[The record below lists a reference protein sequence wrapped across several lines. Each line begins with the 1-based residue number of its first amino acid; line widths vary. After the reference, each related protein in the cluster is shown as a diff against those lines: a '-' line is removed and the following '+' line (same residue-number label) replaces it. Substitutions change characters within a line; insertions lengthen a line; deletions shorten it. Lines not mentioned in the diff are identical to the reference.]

1 VLCPKHAVE
10 HGKDWRPNRDISWT
24 WDKSYTISENLFLAY
39 QRGAGERYRELGR
52 QYLDDE
58 YYEPLA
64 EGRNV
69 LAGRHAHSYVNSL
82 SSAMQVYLT
91 LGSEKHLRAAQNAFG
106 MLSKQSFANGGWGPG

>member
-106 MLSKQSFANGGWGPG
+106 MLSRQSFANGGWGAG